1 MQYDKEFKLQA
12 LQLSDEIGVK
22 SASEQL
28 GINYY
33 TLAGWRKIRKGKG
46 TSAFVGSGHSAQPV
60 SDKDQ
65 RIRELEKEHSA
76 RPNAP
81 MRSSRRLSVFSRQAE
96 RNKSSHTVLL
106 YRRIQ
111 IQMADPYFMRCP

>member
-22 SASEQL
+22 SAAEQL

-33 TLAGWRKIRKGKG
+33 TLAGWRKIRKGQG
-46 TSAFVGSGHSAQPV
+46 TGAFVGSGHSSVPV

-65 RIRELEKEHSA
+65 RIRELEKELRETKRA
-76 RPNAP
+76 NEILQEALGFFA
-81 MRSSRRLSVFSRQAE
+81 SSR
-96 RNKSSHTVLL
+96 KK
-106 YRRIQ
+106 
-111 IQMADPYFMRCP
+111 